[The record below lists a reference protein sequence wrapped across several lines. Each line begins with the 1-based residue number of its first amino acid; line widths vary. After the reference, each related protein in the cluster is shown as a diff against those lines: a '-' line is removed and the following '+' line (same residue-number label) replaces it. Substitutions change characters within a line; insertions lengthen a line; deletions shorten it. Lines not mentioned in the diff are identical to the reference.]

1 LRPSFSLLLIAW
13 IAPVQAQTDSAAV
26 IIGRV
31 TELATGLP
39 LADAVVVLEGSVL
52 RATTD
57 AAGRYRLQ
65 GVPGG
70 PQVLR
75 VVRLGYAPTRRP
87 VTVPTAG
94 TLTIDIALSRQAL
107 NLPNLSV
114 TADPGGRARG
124 ELGTASVIS
133 QEAIRNQT
141 ATSLYGILELI
152 PGVVLQPPG
161 LDGVQQIGLR
171 SVPVSPGTAPAG
183 AGASQ
188 PSAGTLASFGTQIV
202 VDGIP
207 VSNNAN
213 LQSLG
218 ARGELSLTSSAGG
231 GIDLRRLPASTIERV
246 EVIRG
251 IPSARFGDLT
261 QGAILV
267 DTRAGRFTPEVLL
280 RLDPRTLELSL
291 VGGNNLSRTQTA
303 SAVLDVARTR
313 IAPGQ
318 TSDEGT
324 RISAQIAHRYEG
336 RSVRLD
342 TRLDG
347 FQLLD
352 DRPEN
357 PAFPDVASQSRD
369 NGLRISERA
378 RFALGETTR
387 LEWNAA
393 WEVVRQRSFSQQP
406 LLRGAMPF
414 TDRLTEGR
422 QDGKYLGGEY
432 VARVEVD
439 GDPRHLYNRL
449 ELLAEPRWF
458 GLRHAA
464 RAGME
469 LRRESN
475 SGPGYQFD
483 IEFPPQVTFNG
494 VNGFDRPRAYDSVP
508 PLVTSAFYLDDRLST
523 PIGRDG
529 FLAAQVGLRADVLH
543 EDGRFSGVRDALI
556 QPRINLEFAPRSG
569 LRFRAGAGRLA
580 KAPSLASLAPGRQYY
595 DLVNVNYYANN
606 PAERLAVITTRITDR
621 TNANLGY
628 TVSDRLE
635 AGIEVD
641 LPDEAQVS
649 LVAWHDDVK
658 GAIGTQAEATSFLRE
673 HFRIVD
679 STIGTG
685 KPPEYEE
692 PAYKSDSVP
701 VLIDRPANNL
711 DMVSSGLELTALLPE
726 FARTRVALLGSWTRS
741 RVVNEDIEFSS
752 GFSDFQL
759 NEDTPRTPYWDG
771 STRTGELVLL
781 TTRLIHHQP
790 RVGLVITGTFQFYLR
805 ERRQTEAATDT
816 LAFAGYL
823 TRGGALVPV
832 PPEERGNLE
841 YHDLRV
847 PRAGAF
853 TVEQKSPAD
862 WLFSLQVSKSLP
874 LDGRLSFYAFNAFD
888 KLGNPGDRDT
898 AARFFASMRFGL
910 EVLMPVAVWR

>member
-1 LRPSFSLLLIAW
+1 VTDLASGIA
-13 IAPVQAQTDSAAV
+13 
-26 IIGRV
+26 
-31 TELATGLP
+31 
-39 LADAVVVLEGSVL
+39 LADAVVAIEGTML
-52 RATTD
+52 RGTTD
-57 AAGRYRLQ
+57 GAGRYRLS

-75 VVRLGYAPTRRP
+75 VVRLGYAPARRP
-87 VTVPTAG
+87 VTVATSGAF
-94 TLTIDIALSRQAL
+94 TVDITLSRQAL

-114 TADPGGRARG
+114 TADPAGRARG
-124 ELGTASVIS
+124 ELGTASVID

-171 SVPVSPGTAPAG
+171 SVPVSPGAAASAG
-183 AGASQ
+183 GVGQ
-188 PSAGTLASFGTQIV
+188 PGAGTLASFGTQVV

-207 VSNNAN
+207 ISNNAN

-218 ARGELSLTSSAGG
+218 PRGELSFSSSAGG

-246 EVIRG
+246 EVVRG
-251 IPSARFGDLT
+251 VPSSRFGDLT
-261 QGAILV
+261 QGTILV
-267 DTRAGRFTPEVLL
+267 DTRAGRFTPEALL
-280 RLDPRTLELSL
+280 RLDPRTLELSM
-291 VGGNNLSRTQTA
+291 VGGNDLSRTHTL

-318 TSDEGT
+318 TLDEGT
-324 RISAQIAHRYEG
+324 RISAQVAHRYEN
-336 RSVRLD
+336 RTLRLD
-342 TRLDG
+342 TRVDG

-352 DRPEN
+352 DRPEI
-357 PAFPDVASQSRD
+357 PTFPDVASQSRD

-378 RFALGETTR
+378 RFELGGVTR

-393 WEVVRQRSFSQQP
+393 WEMVRQRSFSQLP

-422 QDGKYLGGEY
+422 QEGKFVGGTY
-432 VARVEVD
+432 VARVDVD

-449 ELLAEPRWF
+449 ELVSEPRWF
-458 GLRHAA
+458 GVRQTA
-464 RAGME
+464 RAGLE
-469 LRRESN
+469 LRHESN
-475 SGPGYQFD
+475 TGPGYQFD

-494 VNGFDRPRAYDSVP
+494 VNGFDRPRAWDSIP
-508 PLVTSAFYLDDRLST
+508 PMVTSALYLDDKWST
-523 PIGRDG
+523 SIGRDG
-529 FLAAQVGLRADVLH
+529 MLAAQLGLRADVLH
-543 EDGRFSGVRDALI
+543 EDGWFSGVRDAVI
-556 QPRINLEFAPRSG
+556 QPRLNLEFAPTPS
-569 LRFRAGAGRLA
+569 LRIRGGYGRLA
-580 KAPSLASLAPGRQYY
+580 KSPSLASLAPGRQYY

-621 TNANLGY
+621 TNADLGY
-628 TVSDRLE
+628 AVSDRFE
-635 AGIEVD
+635 GGIELD
-641 LPDEAQVS
+641 LPDEAQISV
-649 LVAWHDDVK
+649 VTWHDNVN
-658 GAIGTQAEATSFLRE
+658 GAVGFRAEPTSFLRE

-685 KPPEYEE
+685 RPPEYEE
-692 PAYKSDSVP
+692 PAYKVDSVP

-711 DMVSSGLELTALLPE
+711 DLVTSGVELTALLPE
-726 FARTRVALLGSWTRS
+726 FARTRVALLGSWARS
-741 RVVNEDIEFSS
+741 RLVNQDIEFASDF
-752 GFSDFQL
+752 GDFQL
-759 NEDTPRTPYWDG
+759 NESRPRTPYWAG
-771 STRTGELVLL
+771 STRTGELMLL

-790 RVGLVITGTFQFYLR
+790 SVGLVITGTFQFYLR

-832 PPEERGNLE
+832 PVERRGDPE

-847 PRAGAF
+847 PRSGAF
-853 TVEQKSPAD
+853 TVAQKGPPD

-874 LDGRLSFYAFNAFD
+874 LDGRLSFYAFNTFD
-888 KLGNPGDRDT
+888 RLGNPGDRDT
-898 AARFFASMRFGL
+898 TARFFSSMRFGL
-910 EVLMPVAVWR
+910 EVLMPVGVW